1 MNYRTT
7 LFLYVCFKYTSE
19 RKEGKAYSEG
29 KKVNNTK

>member
-7 LFLYVCFKYTSE
+7 LFLYKYTSE

>member
-7 LFLYVCFKYTSE
+7 LFLYVCFKNTRE
-19 RKEGKAYSEG
+19 RKEGKAHSEG